1 MLYLAFSFILLY
13 TNILGDRIVRVV
25 HVDNSGFFRKVMK
38 AFLTELGIDSVAY
51 KRGEDALDAVQ
62 TDKISCV
69 ITGLEL
75 PDMSGEDFIR
85 QLLFSG
91 HPMTIIAV
99 TASGDEE
106 RVLRLE
112 DLGVKATIQKG
123 GGWKEKLR
131 EYF

>member
-1 MLYLAFSFILLY
+1 MHVI
-13 TNILGDRIVRVV
+13 

-38 AFLTELGIDSVAY
+38 VFLSELGVNSENFE
-51 KRGEDALDAVQ
+51 RGEDVLNAVGNY
-62 TDKISCV
+62 KVSCV

-75 PDMSGEDFIR
+75 SDMSGEELIK

-91 HPMTIIAV
+91 HSMTIIAV
-99 TASGDEE
+99 TGSEDDV
-106 RVLRLE
+106 RSQRLA

-123 GGWKEKLR
+123 GNWKEKLR